1 MSDFVKQFIENN
13 IEEIDAGNWTDVISS
28 WYAESVQLF
37 TYTDAWLDEFQ
48 YAMNVIGVDIV
59 AESKSV
65 REDYMYNLLQQYIEA
80 YLDYRTPIKKS
91 SILNSLASKLWFSD
105 WEILKIMDKAVE
117 ESDFNLEVDFDEYYT
132 A

>member
-1 MSDFVKQFIENN
+1 MSEFVKQFIENN

-28 WYAESVQLF
+28 WYAEAAELF

-48 YAMNVIGVDIV
+48 HAMNVIGIDIV

-80 YLDYRTPIKKS
+80 YLDYRTTIKKS
-91 SILNSLASKLWFSD
+91 SILHSLASRLWFSEE
-105 WEILKIMDKAVE
+105 EILNIMDKAVE
-117 ESDFNLEVDFDEYYT
+117 GSDFNLEVDFDEYYT
-132 A
+132 G

>member
-13 IEEIDAGNWTDVISS
+13 IEEIDASNWTDVISS
-28 WYAESVQLF
+28 WYAEAVELF

-48 YAMNVIGVDIV
+48 HAMNVIGIDIV
-59 AESKSV
+59 AASKSV

-91 SILNSLASKLWFSD
+91 SILNSLASKYPKNSSFS
-105 WEILKIMDKAVE
+105 ILTSLSGRIVGRIFVGNP
-117 ESDFNLEVDFDEYYT
+117 SSFN
-132 A
+132 